1 MLTAEATCDFDARAD
16 IPTNWLEMTRPWERP
31 TRKLANEERKVL
43 LLVVGAV
50 AFVVVMVAVRQVRK
64 TRRWLVVFRRME
76 KRERGL

>member
-1 MLTAEATCDFDARAD
+1 MLTADATCDLDARAD

-31 TRKLANEERKVL
+31 TRKLANEERKAL
-43 LLVVGAV
+43 LLVVV
-50 AFVVVMVAVRQVRK
+50 VVVVVMVAERQVRK

>member
-1 MLTAEATCDFDARAD
+1 
-16 IPTNWLEMTRPWERP
+16 MTRPWERP
-31 TRKLANEERKVL
+31 TRKLANEERKML